1 MHKFFNIVLL
11 AFLFVFGMNLNAKVF
26 FVDDN
31 ATEGGD
37 GTLWVNAYKYLQDA
51 LSVVSEGDE
60 IWVAEGTY
68 KPDQGTLHN
77 LGDRASSF
85 TLVPG
90 VGLYG
95 GFLGVESKRD
105 PQGDS
110 NKTILSGEID

>member
-51 LSVVSEGDE
+51 LSVVSDGDE

-77 LGDRASSF
+77 LGDRA
-85 TLVPG
+85 
-90 VGLYG
+90 
-95 GFLGVESKRD
+95 
-105 PQGDS
+105 
-110 NKTILSGEID
+110 I